1 MADMKLNRRTL
12 LQQAG
17 LALLSLGIGE
27 TGIAL
32 VPKIKSYGQAL
43 AQTTNRK
50 LALLIG
56 INNYPQHQLDGCVTD
71 VELQQELLINRFGF
85 NAKDILTLTNQQ
97 ATRENIETAFVE
109 HLREQAQPEDV
120 VVFHFSGYGSQ
131 VKIPSS
137 DVATNQAEETV
148 ANYQLVNSLLPIDGI
163 LPTKGTPVGNDLLQE
178 TLIWLARSLP
188 TEKVT
193 MVLDTSFRT
202 SKQSL
207 KGNLRIRSFSD
218 IAQRPSPEEI
228 AFREQLQIKLAG
240 QKRKSV
246 HPGII
251 LAAASQDQIAVEKRW
266 NNFSAGLFTYA
277 LTQYLWEVT
286 APNRVQVTLERVTE
300 TVKDVMGNQQQ
311 PTIIG
316 QSQPL
321 FTYYLMPTSLLGAEG
336 IIKNI
341 GDNGSV
347 SLKLTGFPTKIVDY
361 YGVGSCLLL
370 VNPNSS
376 TDELTLVQIRSRDGL
391 MTKAQILQQ
400 KDVDKDVVNP
410 IEKGQLVQEYIRVI
424 PRNVGLIVGLDRNLE
439 RIERVDATSAFANIA
454 VVDGAISVG
463 EPNVDCLFGKIE
475 RTVSK
480 TVAAKSDSSSGES
493 GTGTTTYFGYGLSSV
508 SGITIPHTVGVAN
521 EAVKSA
527 VTRLTPQFKN
537 LLAVKWLELTFNQ
550 TSSRLPVG
558 IFLESIDKNN
568 TSLILQRSTRAAKSI
583 NQLASQD
590 LSLNSTDFPTIN
602 SGSSLRLQLN
612 NYTDRTLYGIVLG
625 IDADR
630 NLFVLYPPQYN
641 SKEEQFKLQDI
652 AIAPSQKLNLPETQ
666 DTWQWKIASSSG
678 MVSLYG
684 IFSTL
689 PFKQTL
695 AAISAPPNLKFES
708 EAILN
713 LANALEVVKA
723 LMQDLH
729 LASQVGTEIIGFAND
744 VYALDVNAWAT
755 LKMSWELINL
765 K

>member
-12 LQQAG
+12 LQRAG

-27 TGIAL
+27 TGIGL
-32 VPKIKSYGQAL
+32 VPRIKSYGQAL

-50 LALLIG
+50 LALLVG
-56 INNYPQHQLDGCVTD
+56 VNDYSQHQLDGCVTD

-85 NAKDILTLTNQQ
+85 NAKDIVTLTNQQ
-97 ATRENIETAFVE
+97 ATRENIETAFIE

-131 VKIPSS
+131 VKMLSS
-137 DVATNQAEETV
+137 DIVTNQAGETV

-163 LPTKGTPVGNDLLQE
+163 VPTKGTPVGNDLLQE

-193 MVLDTSFRT
+193 MVLDTSFKT

-207 KGNLRIRSFSD
+207 KGNLRIRSFSE
-218 IAQRPSPEEI
+218 IAERPSPEEI

-240 QKRKSV
+240 KKSKSV
-246 HPGII
+246 NPGII
-251 LAAASQDQIAVEKRW
+251 LTAASQEQIAVEKRW

-286 APNRVQVTLERVTE
+286 APNRVQVTLERITE

-311 PTIIG
+311 PTILG

-321 FTYYLMPTSLLGAEG
+321 FTYYLMPTSLIGAEG

-347 SLKLTGFPTKIVDY
+347 SLKLMGLPTKIVDY
-361 YGVGSCLLL
+361 YGVTSCLL
-370 VNPNSS
+370 VGNSNDS
-376 TDELTLVQIRSRDGL
+376 TSFDQLTIVQIRSRDGL
-391 MTKAQILQQ
+391 MAKAQILHQG
-400 KDVDKDVVNP
+400 DVLNNIK
-410 IEKGQLVQEYIRVI
+410 IGQLVQEYIRVI
-424 PRNVGLIVGLDRNLE
+424 PRNVGLIVGLDRSLE

-480 TVAAKSDSSSGES
+480 TVATKSDSNQGES
-493 GTGTTTYFGYGLSSV
+493 ETSTTTYFGYGLSSV

-568 TSLILQRSTRAAKSI
+568 TSLILQRSTRAAKLL

-590 LSLNSTDFPTIN
+590 LSLNSTNFPTIN

-666 DTWQWKIASSSG
+666 DAWQWKIAGSSG

-713 LANALEVVKA
+713 LANALEVTKA
-723 LMQDLH
+723 LMEDLH
-729 LASQVGTEIIGFAND
+729 LASQVDTEIIGFAND
-744 VYALDVNAWAT
+744 VYALDVNVWAT
-755 LKMSWELINL
+755 LKMSWELVNN
-765 K
+765 